1 MLPRN
6 RTYLQSHPCVR
17 MDENSFKEKNIHA
30 CVSNKVFMENL
41 LKGVWLSVLFGFM
54 FYFID
59 NEYFM

>member
-1 MLPRN
+1 
-6 RTYLQSHPCVR
+6 
-17 MDENSFKEKNIHA
+17 MDENSFKEKNIHD

-59 NEYFM
+59 NEYFI

>member
-6 RTYLQSHPCVR
+6 WTYLQSHPSVR
-17 MDENSFKEKNIHA
+17 TDENSFKEKNIHDCA
-30 CVSNKVFMENL
+30 SNKVFMENL

-59 NEYFM
+59 NECFI

>member
-1 MLPRN
+1 
-6 RTYLQSHPCVR
+6 

-59 NEYFM
+59 NECFI